1 MPYAER
7 AVLQTAKVF
16 AGSAIDLILDK
27 KLLQAACA
35 EFKKGTKGFKY
46 DPLIKKKQKVP
57 VDPP

>member
-1 MPYAER
+1 MPFAER

-27 KLLQAACA
+27 KVLQAARA
-35 EFKKGTKGFKY
+35 EFVKGTKEFEY
-46 DPLIKKKQKVP
+46 DPLIPKRQKVP